1 MRYVY
6 TALLGLLLMFG
17 DETEVAVAAEKVGRG
32 DRLSGMEHA
41 SRSPVLAVN
50 GVAATAQPLA
60 TQVAVD
66 VLKKGGS
73 AVDAAIAANAALG
86 LMEPV
91 ANGIGGDIFA
101 LVWDP
106 KTKKLYGLNGSGRSP
121 AGRSYDQLLQKLD
134 GRKHIPTLG
143 SLPVTV
149 PGTVDGW
156 FELHEKFGRL
166 NMTEVLAPAVE
177 YARTGFPV
185 SQGIAAGW
193 ARNMAYFARDKGDLE
208 EFDNAKATY
217 LVDGKTPVEG
227 EIFRNPDLANTLEK
241 IGRGGRDVFY
251 KGEIAH
257 VVDRYMKRIGGDLR
271 KEDLAAHR
279 SQWVEP
285 MCTNYRGYDM
295 CQLPPNTQGLAVL
308 QMLNI
313 LEGYDLAAMGPGSA
327 DALHV
332 QIEAKRL
339 AFEDRARYYSD
350 PDHASI
356 PFSALNSKAYAAER
370 RKLIDMSR
378 VMPEAVAGDPV
389 LEHNDTTYLTVADGD
404 GMMVSLIQSN
414 YAGMGAGLVADGLGF
429 MFQDRGEL
437 FSLDKDHPNVYAPGK
452 LPFHTIIP
460 GFILKGGTPWFSF
473 GVMGGAMQPQGH
485 VLVATNL
492 IDFGMNVQEAGDA
505 ARYRH
510 EGSSQPTDD
519 AGQVGGLGKVRV
531 ESGISQEVFDEL
543 KRRGHNVE
551 WGTNPKT
558 GRKVHFGSYQGIMRD
573 PATGVYSAGSESRID
588 GAAIGY

>member
-1 MRYVY
+1 MQYLY
-6 TALLGLLLMFG
+6 LALLGLLMSSGELHAN
-17 DETEVAVAAEKVGRG
+17 EPVPPVGRG
-32 DRLSGMEHA
+32 DRLAGLEHA
-41 SRSPVLAVN
+41 TRSPVLATN

-60 TQVAVD
+60 SQVAVD
-66 VLKKGGS
+66 VLKRGGS
-73 AVDAAIAANAALG
+73 AVDAAIAANATLG

-91 ANGIGGDIFA
+91 ANGIGGDLFA

-106 KTKKLYGLNGSGRSP
+106 ESKKLYGLNGSGRSP
-121 AGRSYDQLLQKLD
+121 MGRSYEQLLEQLD
-134 GRKHIPTLG
+134 GRTSIPFNG

-149 PGTVDGW
+149 PGTIDGW
-156 FELHEKFGRL
+156 FELHRKFGRL
-166 NMTEVLAPAVE
+166 KMSEVLAPAVD
-177 YARTGFPV
+177 YARSGFPV
-185 SQGIAAGW
+185 TQVIAGGW
-193 ARNMAYFARDKGDLE
+193 ARNMAGFARDKGDLE
-208 EFDNAKATY
+208 EFDNARSTY
-217 LVDGKTPVEG
+217 LINGKAPAEG

-241 IGRGGRDVFY
+241 IGQQGRDTFY
-251 KGEIAH
+251 RGELAEVI
-257 VVDRYMKRIGGDLR
+257 DSYMKRIGGDLR

-279 SQWVEP
+279 SEWVEP

-313 LEGYDLAAMGPGSA
+313 LEGFDLAAMGPGSA

-350 PDHASI
+350 PDHATI
-356 PFSALNSKAYAAER
+356 PFEKLASKEYAAQR
-370 RKLIDMSR
+370 RKLIKMERAMTEVVS
-378 VMPEAVAGDPV
+378 GDPI
-389 LEHNDTTYLTVADGD
+389 LEHNDTTYLTVADGS

-414 YAGMGAGLVADGLGF
+414 YAGMGSGLVPDGLGF
-429 MFQDRGEL
+429 MLQDRGNL
-437 FSLDKDHPNVYAPGK
+437 FSLDPEHPNVYAPGK

-460 GFILKGGTPWFSF
+460 GFIMKGGEPWFSF

-485 VLVATNL
+485 VLVASNL

-510 EGSSQPTDD
+510 EGSSQPTDE
-519 AGQVGGLGKVRV
+519 AGQVGGLGLVRL
-531 ESGISQEVFDEL
+531 ESGISPEVFDEL
-543 KRRGHNVE
+543 RGRGHNIE
-551 WGTNPKT
+551 PGTNPKT

-573 PATGVYSAGSESRID
+573 LETGVYSAGSESRID